1 MQQSSAQLH
10 STCKVQDIYA
20 NLAAD
25 VETRFDTINYEVE
38 RPLHIWKN
46 KIQIGL
52 MEDDLDERVF
62 YSETIEEEMKKV
74 YSKT

>member
-25 VETRFDTINYEVE
+25 VETRFDTINFEVE

-52 MEDDLDERVF
+52 MEDDLDEK
-62 YSETIEEEMKKV
+62 ENEE
-74 YSKT
+74 

>member
-10 STCKVQDIYA
+10 STCKVQDIYV

-46 KIQIGL
+46 KI
-52 MEDDLDERVF
+52 
-62 YSETIEEEMKKV
+62 
-74 YSKT
+74 

>member
-46 KIQIGL
+46 KKQIGL
-52 MEDDLDERVF
+52 MEDDLGEKKKMKNERVS
-62 YSETIEEEMKKV
+62 YSETIE
-74 YSKT
+74 